1 MPGPKQEEWE
11 TGLDRVELTAE
22 SFARFANFITAEL
35 GIKMPE
41 SKFEMVRGR
50 LSRRVRDLKMESLEQ
65 YADYFFAYAN
75 SEEREHLINAITTNK
90 TDFFREKEHFDFLC
104 SVVLPA
110 ASQETILTGE
120 RFKVWSAGSSSGEE
134 AYTLSMLLADYAS
147 RRVGF
152 DFAILGTDVSTKVL
166 TAASRGIYQES
177 QVAPVPPEFRKKY
190 FLRSQSRLKEVVRVA
205 PELRKKVSFHQLNF
219 MDDDYRIKD
228 IFHAVF
234 FRNVMIYYDRPTQE
248 AVINK
253 ICRHLAPGGYLFV
266 GHSESIAG
274 LDVPVKAVKTSVYR
288 KSH

>member
-1 MPGPKQEEWE
+1 MAGPTQESWE
-11 TGLDRVELTAE
+11 IGLEPVELTAE
-22 SFARFANFITAEL
+22 SFARFANFITTEL
-35 GIKMPE
+35 GIKMPG

-50 LSRRVRDLKMESLEQ
+50 LSRRVRDLNMESLEQ

-75 SEEREHLINAITTNK
+75 GEEREHLINAITTNK

-110 ASQETILTGE
+110 ASQETDRTGE

-134 AYTLSMLLADYAS
+134 AYTLSMLLADYGS

-166 TAASRGIYQES
+166 TAASRGIYQEA
-177 QVAPVPPEFRKKY
+177 QVAPVPPEFRKRY
-190 FLRSQSRLKEVVRVA
+190 LLRSHRRLEGMVRIA

-266 GHSESIAG
+266 GHAESIAG
-274 LDVPVKAVKTSVYR
+274 LDVPVKPVKTSVYR

>member
-1 MPGPKQEEWE
+1 MAGPKQESWE
-11 TGLDRVELTAE
+11 IGIEPVALTAA

-50 LSRRVRDLKMESLEQ
+50 LSRRVRELKMESLEH

-75 SEEREHLINAITTNK
+75 DEEREHLINAITTNK

-104 SVVLPA
+104 KVVLPA
-110 ASQETILTGE
+110 ASHDRVLTGE

-134 AYTLSMLLADYAS
+134 AYTLSMLLADYSS
-147 RRVGF
+147 RHVGF

-166 TAASRGIYQES
+166 TAASRGIYQEA
-177 QVAPVPPEFRKKY
+177 QVEPVPPEFRQRY
-190 FLRSQSRLKEVVRVA
+190 LLRSHSKLKGVVRIA
-205 PELRKKVSFHQLNF
+205 PELRKKVAFHQLNF

-228 IFHAVF
+228 IFDAVF

-253 ICRHLAPGGYLFV
+253 ICRNLAPGGYLFV

-274 LDVPVKAVKTSVYR
+274 LDVPVKCVKTSVYR

>member
-1 MPGPKQEEWE
+1 MAGPKQEGWE
-11 TGLDRVELTAE
+11 TSIEPVELTAE

-50 LSRRVRDLKMESLEQ
+50 LSRRVRDLKMENLEQ

-104 SVVLPA
+104 GVVLPA
-110 ASQETILTGE
+110 ASQDLVRTAE

-134 AYTLSMLLADYAS
+134 AYTLSMLLADYGS
-147 RRVGF
+147 RHIGF

-166 TAASRGIYQES
+166 TAASRGIYQEA
-177 QVAPVPPEFRKKY
+177 QVAPVPPEFRKRY
-190 FLRSQSRLKEVVRVA
+190 LLRSHSKLKAVVRVA